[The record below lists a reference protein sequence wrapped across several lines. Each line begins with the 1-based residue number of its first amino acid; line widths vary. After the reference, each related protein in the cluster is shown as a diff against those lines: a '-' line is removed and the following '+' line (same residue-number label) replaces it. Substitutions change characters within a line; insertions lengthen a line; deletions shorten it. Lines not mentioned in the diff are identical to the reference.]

1 MIFSIRDKF
10 IKSIGWSALDQWGT
24 RILSFVVLSILAR
37 LLEPHSFGI
46 LAVALVFT
54 DYLEMFVSQGI
65 GFSIIQRKE
74 LEKEHLN
81 VAFWLNLGSGVLLGL
96 LLLIVAPLIAK
107 PFGKAELTKV
117 LQSLSPLL
125 LISGISTPF
134 TDVVLVLLIIFMI
147 ATPFIYQ
154 SSVKVQ
160 LPKASKSEESSRDI
174 MININAQGEVFLEDA
189 KLDLE
194 TLKYRLTAR
203 VKNKPDTSVIINGD
217 KNVRYDAVIQVM
229 DVLTQAGVKNP
240 GLGIELKK

>member
-1 MIFSIRDKF
+1 M
-10 IKSIGWSALDQWGT
+10 
-24 RILSFVVLSILAR
+24 
-37 LLEPHSFGI
+37 
-46 LAVALVFT
+46 
-54 DYLEMFVSQGI
+54 
-65 GFSIIQRKE
+65 
-74 LEKEHLN
+74 
-81 VAFWLNLGSGVLLGL
+81 
-96 LLLIVAPLIAK
+96 
-107 PFGKAELTKV
+107 AE
-117 LQSLSPLL
+117 
-125 LISGISTPF
+125 INITPF

-174 MININAQGEVFLEDA
+174 MININAQGEVFLDDT

-203 VKNKPDTSVIINGD
+203 VKSKPDASVIINGD

-229 DVLTQAGVKNP
+229 DVLTQSGVKNP